1 VGRIVPEVSH
11 VERWPYEL
19 AGAGFGI
26 LGLAFIAI
34 GYARTRAVEQA
45 LDRGEFTP
53 FGDRLALGLLVA
65 GVVLGSATVVIVIF
79 AH

>member
-45 LDRGEFTP
+45 LDRGEFTR
-53 FGDRLALGLLVA
+53 FGERLALGLLVA
-65 GVVLGSATVVIVIF
+65 GVVLGSATIVVVIF